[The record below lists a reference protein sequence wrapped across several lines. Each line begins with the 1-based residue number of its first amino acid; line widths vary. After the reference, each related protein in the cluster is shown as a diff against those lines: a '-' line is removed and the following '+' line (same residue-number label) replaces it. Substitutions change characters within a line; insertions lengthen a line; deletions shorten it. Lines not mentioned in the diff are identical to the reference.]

1 MKKEFG
7 VALKQKPLDEG
18 LTKSEINY
26 LFDKLKG
33 IDAIPVEIQ
42 GENASAMGFIDP
54 TDAEFLDYKYDN
66 DSELGFFIKN
76 ILDDVNNES
85 NNNEYEMDIPGVGTI
100 DIYLGY

>member
-18 LTKSEINY
+18 LTKSEIND
-26 LFDKLKG
+26 LFDMLKG
-33 IDAIPVEIQ
+33 VNAIPVEIQ
-42 GENASAMGFIDP
+42 GENASAMGFINL

-66 DSELGFFIKN
+66 DSELGSFIKN
-76 ILDDVNNES
+76 ILDDVNNE
-85 NNNEYEMDIPGVGTI
+85 NDNNEYKMDVPDVGII